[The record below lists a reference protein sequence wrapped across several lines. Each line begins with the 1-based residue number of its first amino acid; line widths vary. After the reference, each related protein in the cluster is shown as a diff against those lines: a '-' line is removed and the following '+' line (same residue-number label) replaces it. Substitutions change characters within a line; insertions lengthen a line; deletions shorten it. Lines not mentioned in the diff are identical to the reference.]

1 MGTLKDKA
9 KHYVDAFDGAHEL
22 ADEDGRLQ
30 KAEKIRA
37 VLKQE
42 GISLDD
48 SSRILDIGCSFGLIL
63 RRLVSD
69 TGFGV
74 GIDMDQSVMKEH
86 VGKAAYVCADAET
99 LPFRR
104 DCFDVVICN
113 HVYEHTD
120 SPEEMMAEIER
131 VLTST
136 GVCYFAGPSK
146 HDVIE
151 PHYRLPFLSWLPRAL
166 ADLYLRLTG
175 KGQHYAEKPYSYYAM
190 KKLLSRFEVMDY
202 TAKIIVDPSRYRAT
216 DMLQPRSLKR
226 FVALILFKYARFLF
240 PSFVFVLRKKAR
252 STSLR

>member
-48 SSRILDIGCSFGLIL
+48 SPRILDIGCSFGLIL

-120 SPEEMMAEIER
+120 NPEEMLAEIER
-131 VLTST
+131 VLTPA
-136 GVCYFAGPSK
+136 GVCYFAGPNK
-146 HDVIE
+146 FDLIE
-151 PHYRLPFLSWLPRAL
+151 PHYSLPFLSWLPRTL
-166 ADLYLRLTG
+166 ADRYLRLAG
-175 KGQHYAEKPYSYYAM
+175 RGESYAEKPYSYCAM
-190 KKLLSRFEVMDY
+190 KKLLNRFEVIDY
-202 TAKIIVDPSRYRAT
+202 TAKIIANPSRYKAT

-226 FVALILFKYARFLF
+226 FVALILFKCARFLF
-240 PSFVFVLRKKAR
+240 PSFVFVLRKKVR
-252 STSLR
+252 SVSLR